1 MINNSLNWNKIE
13 MRLKSQSKNLQNNRD
28 LNRMINNIEK
38 KVCQLSRQEIELRR
52 HRSNTVDE
60 LLKIINQEIVEIEE
74 FILIASL
81 LG

>member
-1 MINNSLNWNKIE
+1 
-13 MRLKSQSKNLQNNRD
+13 
-28 LNRMINNIEK
+28 MINNIEK